1 MYPELFS
8 IGKFTIYTYGVLV
21 AIGFFAGMQ
30 YIVKY
35 SKDIINKQQL
45 YDFLFYVILIGII
58 GARIFYVFLE
68 APYYLSNPLEILQV
82 WKGGLVYY
90 GGFIT
95 VLIFAFL
102 YCRYK
107 KINIVKLMD
116 VFAPA
121 LALGHTFGRIGCF
134 FSGCCYGKNT
144 DCFLSIAHRH
154 PTQLYEACGNLII
167 FFILHTLLKKTHKDG
182 RIFVLYMLLYSVLRF
197 VVEFFRGDDRG
208 AFFLGLS
215 PAQNISIVI
224 FVVAIIILL
233 FTKNGAKNEK

>member
-1 MYPELFS
+1 
-8 IGKFTIYTYGVLV
+8 
-21 AIGFFAGMQ
+21 MQ
-30 YIVKY
+30 YTAKY
-35 SKDIINKQQL
+35 SKNIINKQQL

-58 GARIFYVFLE
+58 GARIFYVFLDL
-68 APYYLSNPLEILQV
+68 PYYLANPLEILQV

-102 YCRYK
+102 YCKCK

-154 PTQLYEACGNLII
+154 PTQLYEACGNLMI
-167 FFILHTLLKKTHKDG
+167 FFALHNFLKKKHKDG
-182 RIFVLYMLLYSVLRF
+182 YVFVLYMLLYSMLRF
-197 VVEFFRGDDRG
+197 CVEFFRGDDRG
-208 AFFLGLS
+208 IFIFGLS
-215 PAQNISIVI
+215 PAQNISIII
-224 FVVAIIILL
+224 FMIAMTFI
-233 FTKNGAKNEK
+233 FNMYRKK